1 MFDPAGS
8 TGHQLAARLVA
19 NHTELVERECEVL
32 VLAAGWADVHGMD
45 PTAEGY
51 DTLVERARRFG
62 GEGTPEVS
70 EYAGHE
76 LGALQGLPS
85 GSADQLMA
93 DALDL
98 RHRLPRLWARV
109 RTAQVRAW
117 QARRVAQATSHLP
130 FEAAGLVDRAV
141 SGFLGQLPWARC
153 QRILTAAVLQADPD
167 LAEQREELAARSRDV
182 MAYDGDDGLKTLV
195 AKAAAGDV
203 VWFMATV
210 NRLADILKIDGDA
223 DPVGTRRA
231 KAIGLLAQP
240 AVALQLLIDHAQ
252 DADPHPSMP
261 GRHEPPA
268 GGEEPGEEHTSLN
281 LTPPAELA
289 RPVGAGVLRPRVVLH
304 FHLSDAALLAGHGLV
319 RPEHGDAQ
327 TLAQLQ
333 TWLAETGCVVQVRP
347 IRDASQTRPVDAYET
362 PLWLRDLLLS
372 RNPVDVFPFGV
383 ATSRG
388 MDADHTIPFLA
399 TAEGGPPG
407 QTGLHNL
414 GPHNRSHHR
423 AVTHSRWR
431 RRQPQP
437 GTYLF
442 RSPHRYVFIVT
453 NQGTLDLGDGPFA
466 QQVWHQAVRERGPHR
481 SAAWRGPEP
490 AVTTLLT
497 SGSVGP

>member
-1 MFDPAGS
+1 MFDPVGC
-8 TGHQLAARLVA
+8 TGQQLAARLVA
-19 NHTELVERECEVL
+19 NHAELVERECEVL
-32 VLAAGWADVHGMD
+32 VLAAGWADVHGID
-45 PTAEGY
+45 PTEEGY
-51 DTLVERARRFG
+51 EPLVERARTFG

-76 LGALQGLPS
+76 LGALQGLSS
-85 GSADQLMA
+85 GSAEQLMA

-98 RHRLPRLWARV
+98 RHRLPRLWSRV

-117 QARRVAQATSHLP
+117 QARQVAQATSHLP

-167 LAEQREELAARSRDV
+167 LAEQREEQAARSRDV

-210 NRLADILKIDGDA
+210 NRLAEILKTDGDA

-240 AVALQLLIDHAQ
+240 AVALQLLIDHAH
-252 DADPHPSMP
+252 DADPHPNMS
-261 GRHEPPA
+261 GRDEPPPD
-268 GGEEPGEEHTSLN
+268 GEEPAEEHTSLN

-289 RPVGAGVLRPRVVLH
+289 RPVDAGVLRPRVVLH
-304 FHLSDAALLAGHGLV
+304 FHLSDAALLGGFGLV

-327 TLAQLQ
+327 TLGQLH
-333 TWLAETGCVVQVRP
+333 TWLAETGCAVQVRP
-347 IRDASQTRPVDAYET
+347 VRDAARTRPVDAYET

-383 ATSRG
+383 TTSRS
-388 MDADHTIPFLA
+388 MDADHTVPYSWLV
-399 TAEGGPPG
+399 EGGPPG

-423 AVTHSRWR
+423 AVTHGRWR
-431 RRQPQP
+431 RRQPDA
-437 GTYLF
+437 GTYVF
-442 RSPHRYVFIVT
+442 RSPHGYVFLVT
-453 NQGTLDLGDGPFA
+453 NQGTLILGDGPFA
-466 QQVWHQAVRERGPHR
+466 HQVWRQAGMDRALRQP
-481 SAAWRGPEP
+481 AA
-490 AVTTLLT
+490 
-497 SGSVGP
+497 